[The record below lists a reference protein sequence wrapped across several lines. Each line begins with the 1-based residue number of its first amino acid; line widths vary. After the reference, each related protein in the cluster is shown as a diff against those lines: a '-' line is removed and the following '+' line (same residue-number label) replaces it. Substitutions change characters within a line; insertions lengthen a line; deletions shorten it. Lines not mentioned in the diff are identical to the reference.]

1 MLRSLNMGDLID
13 ERSKQLSQ
21 PKQPDDLAN
30 LNIDQ
35 MRQTFG
41 QKQPRNRLR
50 DIVQAYKVS
59 SDEERKSE

>member
-1 MLRSLNMGDLID
+1 MGDLID